1 MVSENKSFLGLP
13 SPTPGFA
20 SEIAGAPVSVPRMGE
35 GKPQAASAVTEA
47 SGLSP
52 QHGVEGKGDG
62 VEPGGASAVTE
73 GDDGGRKEEED
84 AVIGYDK
91 QIAALEA
98 AAAAVKLETPEEKA
112 KRERLEKSKRVIA
125 ATADG
130 LSALSNLFFTAQYA
144 PNSYNPQ
151 SSQLGKVNGRIEA
164 LKAEREAD
172 AERYSNLMLR
182 LGETQ
187 NARAKTIRDIRA
199 QHEAQKLAREKAE
212 RDAESHSWQS
222 LLQPDK
228 QREQKG
234 KADKAEQDAI
244 SAQYEAENKPREL
257 QLKNATETARANS
270 YQASAT
276 SSYASAANSYA
287 SANATKQKM
296 EQEKAEK
303 PYAYDEHGN
312 KHSFE
317 KESTAEAF
325 ARDHGTWK
333 EYEVRKKV
341 SVTETGDKEGTRT
354 TETVE
359 KRGYSEKPK
368 KASPTA
374 GGGKGKKSPTA

>member
-20 SEIAGAPVSVPRMGE
+20 SEIAGAPVSVPRVGG

-112 KRERLEKSKRVIA
+112 KRERVEKSKRVIA

-182 LGETQ
+182 LGDTQ

-212 RDAESHSWQS
+212 RDAESHSWQA

-234 KADKAEQDAI
+234 KAYKAEQDAI
-244 SAQYEAENKPREL
+244 SAWYEAENKPREL
-257 QLKNATETARANS
+257 ELENRYREAGIVQRKAAATA
-270 YQASAT
+270 
-276 SSYASAANSYA
+276 SYASAENSRE
-287 SANATKQKM
+287 SAK
-296 EQEKAEK
+296 
-303 PYAYDEHGN
+303 EHTRGN
-312 KHSFE
+312 KEEFFGLSKNGKYEQFRTRQAAIDFE
-317 KESTAEAF
+317 
-325 ARDHGTWK
+325 RRQGTYAPSNWGDD
-333 EYEVRKKV
+333 V
-341 SVTETGDKEGTRT
+341 VTDTKT
-354 TETVE
+354 TEDLDGNKTTTS
-359 KRGYSEKPK
+359 KKIYPDKKGKGYGEEED
-368 KASPTA
+368 T
-374 GGGKGKKSPTA
+374 GKGKGYGN